1 MARLGDGMERKTRYG
16 LIKTDVLAKTLERQR
31 KGWVGQWRRKKGLEA
46 LPAGAPFRFF

>member
-31 KGWVGQWRRKKGLEA
+31 KGWGNGEEKKGGKRYQPA
-46 LPAGAPFRFF
+46 LHLD